1 MYDIINKTKLKQEL
15 SKEEISY
22 LIDGYVN
29 GTIPDY
35 QVSAWLM
42 AVCLNGLSKSET
54 FQLTN
59 SMKSSGEV
67 LSWDW

>member
-29 GTIPDY
+29 DTIPDY

-42 AVCLNGLSKSET
+42 AVCLNGLSKNET

-59 SMKSSGEV
+59 CMKNSGEV
-67 LSWDW
+67 L